1 MLSPSSKPSIT
12 IVIPTYERQYFL
24 EQTISSVLEQ
34 TCAVD
39 QILVID
45 DGSEESTLTALHRL
59 AERSSRIE
67 IHHLP
72 QRQGVSVARNVGIEY
87 ATGDFILFL
96 DDDDLLHPRM
106 IETSLEHLMSDPLLD
121 VSTCLYEMFFAKNG
135 EYLPVPAALLFNYRM
150 LERDPLCFV
159 DKTNFVPGDW
169 LERKPLS
176 AFLRFLV
183 PIHSCLI
190 RRESIGT
197 VRFPEDLQQGEDT
210 YFWVMLAQQ
219 GCRFSLHEQCHAYI
233 RRHSR
238 NTTRSRS
245 MYYKQIIPLYERLLQ
260 EGAVA
265 ESADRFLVH
274 LKLAHFNFEQGRS
287 DWTRHAVHVIFHP
300 IHLWREA
307 ISVLLVKIQERRNLL
322 RFYFAD

>member
-1 MLSPSSKPSIT
+1 MLSPSSKPSVT

-34 TCAVD
+34 TRVVD

-45 DGSEESTLTALHRL
+45 DGSDESTLIAIHCL
-59 AERSSRIE
+59 AERSAQIE

-72 QRQGVSVARNVGIEY
+72 QRQGVSAARNVGIEC
-87 ATGDFILFL
+87 ATGDFLLFL

-106 IETSLEHLMSDPLLD
+106 IETCLEHLMSNPLLD
-121 VSTCLYEMFFAKNG
+121 VSTCLYEMFFTKSGANH
-135 EYLPVPAALLFNYRM
+135 PAPTALLFNYRM
-150 LERDPLCFV
+150 LERDPLYLV
-159 DKTNFVPGDW
+159 DKSNFVPGDW

-210 YFWVMLAQQ
+210 YFWLMLAQQ

-233 RRHSR
+233 RRHSS

-245 MYYKQIIPLYERLLQ
+245 RYYKQIIPLYERLLQ
-260 EGAVA
+260 EETVA

-274 LKLAHFNFEQGRS
+274 LKLAHFKFEQGCS
-287 DWTRHAVHVIFHP
+287 DWTRHALHVISHP

-307 ISVLLVKIQERRNLL
+307 ISVLLVKIRERRNLL